1 MRRNLAGNEGERR
14 TFTAT
19 CRRFGKKVNFKGRS
33 EDTILLVDV
42 RDVET
47 GNLITDHIWFTFS
60 KAFEKVGI
68 REGLTIRFDA
78 RVKSYTKG
86 YVNRSA
92 GIDQRRKDLRL
103 SHPTKITVV

>member
-1 MRRNLAGNEGERR
+1 MRKSLAANEGERR

-19 CRRFGKKVNFKGRS
+19 CSRFGKKVNFKGRS
-33 EDTILLVDV
+33 EDTILLVNV

-47 GNLITDHIWFTFS
+47 GNVITDHIWFTFS

-68 REGLTIRFDA
+68 REGMTIRFDA

-86 YVNRSA
+86 YVNRRA

-103 SHPTKITVV
+103 SHPTKIHAI